1 MPNVFVYYL
10 QYCNFSCKFMTKSA
24 DSSNGDFSN
33 VRSGLGSSQ
42 VKSKKREKVVD
53 VELFFPLVFLLK
65 KSAKATCIFF
75 QQKYL

>member
-1 MPNVFVYYL
+1 
-10 QYCNFSCKFMTKSA
+10 MTKSA

-53 VELFFPLVFLLK
+53 VELYFPLIFLLK
-65 KSAKATCIFF
+65 KCAKVTRIF
-75 QQKYL
+75 